1 MYCIMSTSVYSS
13 IILMINTNITDF
25 EKSIYFLNMVEKYKF
40 CILNKVKRDKEL
52 KNEKNNFSN

>member
-25 EKSIYFLNMVEKYKF
+25 EKNIYFLNMVEKYKF

-52 KNEKNNFSN
+52 KYEKNNFSN

>member
-1 MYCIMSTSVYSS
+1 MYCIMSTSIYSS

-25 EKSIYFLNMVEKYKF
+25 EKIFIFLMVEKYKV

>member
-1 MYCIMSTSVYSS
+1 MKKDLI
-13 IILMINTNITDF
+13 
-25 EKSIYFLNMVEKYKF
+25 FLMVEKYKV

>member
-1 MYCIMSTSVYSS
+1 MYCIMSTSIYSS

-25 EKSIYFLNMVEKYKF
+25 EKNIYFLNMVEKYKF

>member
-25 EKSIYFLNMVEKYKF
+25 EKNIYFLNGRKYKF
-40 CILNKVKRDKEL
+40 CILNKAKRDKEL
-52 KNEKNNFSN
+52 KYEKNNFSN

>member
-25 EKSIYFLNMVEKYKF
+25 EKNIYFLNMVEKYKF

>member
-1 MYCIMSTSVYSS
+1 
-13 IILMINTNITDF
+13 
-25 EKSIYFLNMVEKYKF
+25 MVEKYKF